1 MTLTMQPAHIS
12 LWLVLSRRV
21 VGVAEEKSMAIFLVY

>member
-1 MTLTMQPAHIS
+1 MQPAHIS

-21 VGVAEEKSMAIFLVY
+21 VEDAEEKSMAIFLVY